1 MRTRH
6 GLEALLLLVFLALL
20 LLPRFV
26 LARNPVGPN
35 TVFDTPLPVLI
46 ASLVAESGN
55 EALALAVVAIES
67 ATLAVALL
75 LARYIWRFVGTEEVG
90 GR

>member
-1 MRTRH
+1 MI
-6 GLEALLLLVFLALL
+6 EFVVVSIVVLALYIMSKK
-20 LLPRFV
+20 PNMMRMMIGIAV
-26 LARNPVGPN
+26 LNYPAMI
-35 TVFDTPLPVLI
+35 VF
-46 ASLVAESGN
+46 AESGN

-75 LARYIWRFVGTEEVG
+75 LARFIWRFVGTEEVG